1 MKLENEFKKEL
12 VDLSDYLYEQYR
24 EKQYEENGYLPWD
37 RNVDL
42 SDELYERYRDEQAE
56 KN

>member
-1 MKLENEFKKEL
+1 MNEFKKEL

-24 EKQYEENGYLPWD
+24 EDQYERYWYLPGD

-42 SDELYERYRDEQAE
+42 SDELYERYRDEQLE
-56 KN
+56 NN

>member
-56 KN
+56 N